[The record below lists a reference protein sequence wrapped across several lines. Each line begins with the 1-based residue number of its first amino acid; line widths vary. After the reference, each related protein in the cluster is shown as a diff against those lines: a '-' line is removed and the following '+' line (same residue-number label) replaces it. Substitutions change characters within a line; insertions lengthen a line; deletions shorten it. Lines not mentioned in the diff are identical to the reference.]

1 LRYFLAV
8 AEELNFSRAAE
19 RLHIAQPALSSQIRT
34 LEKQLGCDLFIRTT
48 RSVSLTANGRMF
60 AEDAREIVERAD
72 AAVARIE
79 AAARGERGTLR
90 VGFFV
95 HGAAELGTEILHRF
109 AEEFPSIEAE
119 MVSAATLEEAQ
130 RSVRDRETD
139 VAFVWLPLHFP
150 ELEYEPLVSEQLFI
164 AVSPDHPFA
173 ARSAVT
179 TDELRVEPLVAPWEQ
194 NSPEV
199 LAYWVEPFRPEGRR
213 GPSDPN
219 GKDHDECLVIAGSGA
234 AFYVV
239 PESVTRFNPRPHVVY
254 RPVVDV
260 PQKENGLLWHPE
272 TRNPAVASFLNVAR
286 EVRDIE
292 ARRSSIQISRS

>member
-1 LRYFLAV
+1 VHIELRHLRYFLAV

-139 VAFVWLPLHFP
+139 VAFVCTMFEIVMRPAIP
-150 ELEYEPLVSEQLFI
+150 S
-164 AVSPDHPFA
+164 A
-173 ARSAVT
+173 ARIANAWECSSSMRSRWPSAVK
-179 TDELRVEPLVAPWEQ
+179 
-194 NSPEV
+194 N
-199 LAYWVEPFRPEGRR
+199 
-213 GPSDPN
+213 
-219 GKDHDECLVIAGSGA
+219 
-234 AFYVV
+234 
-239 PESVTRFNPRPHVVY
+239 
-254 RPVVDV
+254 
-260 PQKENGLLWHPE
+260 
-272 TRNPAVASFLNVAR
+272 
-286 EVRDIE
+286 
-292 ARRSSIQISRS
+292 RSSRVGSKGARNSRFATSSSASSSASSDVRGRIVTSRAGLPRFGRKADG